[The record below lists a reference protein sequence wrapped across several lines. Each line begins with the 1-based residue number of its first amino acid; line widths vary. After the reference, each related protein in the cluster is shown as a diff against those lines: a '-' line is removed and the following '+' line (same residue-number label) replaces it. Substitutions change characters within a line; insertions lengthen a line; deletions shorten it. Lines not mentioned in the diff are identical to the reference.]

1 MTGGASQC
9 MPPARWSGAAS
20 WKAVSVV
27 GLALVLPVAFSPS
40 AGLAQG
46 ADQPRAVRVQKVPPR
61 VMEAQR
67 FLARRGWT
75 ARQKTTAQ
83 AGTIQTGAAPVRVRA
98 AMVRP
103 RPETTATA
111 SWQPLGPA
119 AVATANYGLVT
130 GRVSSMALDPADTT
144 GNRVYLG
151 TTGGGVWLSQNAD
164 TALAANVLF
173 APLTDTLAALS
184 GAVDASISIG
194 AITVQPGGTG
204 VILAGTGDPNDAL
217 DSYYGAGILR
227 SFDGGNSWNLIQ
239 ATTDVEQGLG
249 IQDYAFAGEGFA
261 GFAWS
266 TVNTQLVVAAVSQTY
281 EGVVANATQPNASY
295 EGLYYSTDS
304 GASWHLATITD
315 TNGQDVQGPV
325 DAFTPPDGNAAT
337 AVVWNPV
344 RRVFMAAVRFHG
356 YYQSADGAHWTR
368 LTAQPGAGL
377 TVKLCPTNPTS
388 LGSVDCPMFRGA
400 LAVNPVT
407 GDTFAWT
414 VDIDNQDQ
422 GIWQDQ
428 CGLSGGAC
436 SNQSMTFTKRWS
448 TAALETNTGQ
458 GAVTIENG
466 DYNLALAAVPSG
478 QDTLLLAGANDLWR
492 CSLAA
497 SCVWRNTTNASVGM
511 CAQVGGYQHA
521 LAWNPANPL
530 EIFVGNDSGLWRST
544 DAIAETGTVCTAS
557 DATHFQNLNGGLGSL
572 AEVESMSPV
581 TVSPYTMMTGLGANG
596 TAGVKSTTE
605 ATADWPQILSG
616 EGGPVAVDPINGSNW
631 YVNNQAGVSIHLC
644 AQTGDCTPAAF
655 DANPVVND
663 ADVNGDG
670 STMTTPAPFLVDPL
684 DVTQLLI
691 GTCRVWRGP
700 ANGSGWSG
708 AIALSPFLDGVTGNS
723 YCSGDA
729 LIRSMAAM
737 ALGSGGEAV
746 YVGMYGAAD
755 GGATKAGHVLRATFT
770 PGNGMPAW
778 QDLTLNPVGN
788 DARGM
793 NAYGLDISSI
803 YIDPHDTT
811 GNTVYVTVD
820 GIPDPVYAVRVVYR
834 STDGGAHWAVITSN
848 LPWTAANSLVVDP
861 QDANTVYLATDAGV
875 FSTRQIATCAS
886 AASSCWSAYGTGLP
900 EAPVVTL
907 SAAPATASMNV
918 LTAGTYGRGVWQIP
932 LWTGSAQLATAAA
945 NPTALTF
952 AAQAE
957 GTSSSAQDVTLE
969 NTGSVALTPT
979 AVGISGDFSESD
991 NCANAT
997 VNANASCVIH
1007 VTFAPT
1013 QTGTR
1018 TGQLTVSANIAGGQ
1032 LTAGLSGTGATAGA
1046 IQLAPTTVSFG
1057 QIQVKTTSAALQV
1070 TVENS
1075 GGVAVAISSA
1085 NVSGPF
1091 VLASNGCGSSL
1102 AANSQCQVTVEFA
1115 PTQTGTASGT
1125 LTVVDSAGT
1134 QAVALNGTGGA
1145 APTDA
1150 LSPMSLAFPATVTG
1164 QLSPAQTVALANN
1177 GDFPLTGIAVSSSA
1191 GFQTS
1196 NNCGTTLAARSSC
1209 AISVIFSPTQTGSQS
1224 GTLTV
1229 SDGMDTQTL
1238 TLTGMGLQPAAIG
1251 VSPSQLSFA
1260 TQQLGAAGTSQWL
1273 TVSNSGGSPMANVG
1287 FQITGAQASSFSIGT
1302 SNCGATLTN
1311 GASCTV
1317 QVMFAPVSVGGNAA
1331 VLTVT
1336 TATLGVKAV
1345 SVALSGTGTSASG
1358 LNVSPGQMTFTE
1370 ATLGQASAAQT
1381 ATISNTS
1388 NVSASGL
1395 TLTVTAPFSLTQT
1408 SCGTSLAA
1416 GASCSAAV
1424 VFTPTANGAVTGSLT
1439 ASAPAFSNPA
1449 TVTLNG
1455 VGGAAGS
1462 VGLQPALLSFPA
1474 TGVGARSSAQTVTV
1488 TNSSGAVT
1496 LTDVMV
1502 SVSAGF
1508 QLTANTCAATLG
1520 PGSSCT
1526 VGVEFVPTSAGQQTG
1541 SLTVASSMLPASA
1554 VAPLSGMGF
1563 DFTSTVNGGTSQS
1576 VTSGQTAS
1584 FALTLTPLSGSNG
1597 TFTFQC
1603 GELPANAACRFNP
1616 TSVTVAANTTGS
1628 VTVLVATGQSQSA
1641 AMTPEVRGW
1650 RALQAVC
1657 GLLLLPLAWKRRR
1670 SILLVLAGLILTG
1683 SLSSCA
1689 GSGGG
1694 GGGTTGAGG
1703 LGNTNTPAGTYSIP
1717 VTVTASGVSH
1727 QVTLSLT
1734 VE

>member
-1 MTGGASQC
+1 
-9 MPPARWSGAAS
+9 
-20 WKAVSVV
+20 
-27 GLALVLPVAFSPS
+27 
-40 AGLAQG
+40 
-46 ADQPRAVRVQKVPPR
+46 
-61 VMEAQR
+61 MEAQR

-173 APLTDTLAALS
+173 TPLTDTLAALS

>member
-1 MTGGASQC
+1 
-9 MPPARWSGAAS
+9 
-20 WKAVSVV
+20 VV

-173 APLTDTLAALS
+173 TPLTDTLAALS

>member
-1 MTGGASQC
+1 
-9 MPPARWSGAAS
+9 
-20 WKAVSVV
+20 VV